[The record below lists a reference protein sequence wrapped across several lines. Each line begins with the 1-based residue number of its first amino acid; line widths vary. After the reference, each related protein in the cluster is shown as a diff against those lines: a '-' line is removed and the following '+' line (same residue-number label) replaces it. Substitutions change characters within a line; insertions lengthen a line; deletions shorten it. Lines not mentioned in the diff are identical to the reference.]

1 MALINCPE
9 CGRQVSDRAAS
20 CPDCGCPI
28 NNVPV
33 AAPQVVMNPVVNNTK
48 EIENLLMLAQRAR
61 SGGDSTNAQKY
72 YDLLLQKD
80 PGNWEAIF
88 FSVYYEASGCKIM
101 NISSAANS
109 LANCVHNSFAAI
121 KELPD
126 EDDQGKALADV
137 CSHSAAMALMLA
149 SAANSHYVKF
159 STVNGAFGEFAGRVV
174 AAGGIFDKIESG
186 LKRQFPNRT
195 GLLTQYQKSYV
206 TFLNTYPRAY
216 NLDYRTNLTNRLN
229 EEIRQ
234 KDPSYVAPTTPT
246 TSGSGCCYVATAVY
260 GSYDCPEVWT
270 LRRFRDD
277 TLARTWYGRAFIHL
291 YYAVSP
297 TLVKWFGK
305 TKWFKNLWKPT
316 LDKMVRKLNNKGVEF
331 TPYNDRKW

>member
-216 NLDYRTNLTNRLN
+216 NLNYRTNLTNRLN

>member
-9 CGRQVSDRAAS
+9 CGRQVSDRAAC

-28 NNVPV
+28 SSVPAA
-33 AAPQVVMNPVVNNTK
+33 AAPQAVVNTSK
-48 EIENLLMLAQRAR
+48 EAENLLMLAQRAR
-61 SGGDSTNAQKY
+61 KGGDSTTAQKY

-88 FSVYYEASGCKIM
+88 FSVFYEASSCKIM

-121 KELPD
+121 QELPD
-126 EDDQGKALADV
+126 EDDQGAALADV
-137 CSHSAAMALMLA
+137 CSNAAALALMLA
-149 SAANSHYVKF
+149 SAAHSHYTKF
-159 STVNGAFGEFAGRVV
+159 STTNGAFGEFANRVV
-174 AAGGIFDKIESG
+174 SAGGIFDKIESG
-186 LKRQFPNRT
+186 LKRMFPNRT

-229 EEIRQ
+229 NEIRQ
-234 KDPSYVAPTTPT
+234 KDPTYVAPTTPT

-331 TPYNDRKW
+331 TPYNDRQW